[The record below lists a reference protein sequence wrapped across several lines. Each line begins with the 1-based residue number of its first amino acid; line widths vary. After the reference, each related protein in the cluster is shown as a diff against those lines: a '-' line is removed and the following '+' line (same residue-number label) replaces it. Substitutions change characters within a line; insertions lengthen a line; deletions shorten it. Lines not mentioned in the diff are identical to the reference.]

1 VRVAAAMCVLGLCAV
16 AVSAQTRSR
25 AAEQAAASVAA
36 TLQQTGLTYRK
47 SSDAVWVVTFKSSSS
62 TPIDV
67 IVNAQNE
74 LVIVFAVV
82 ARAPRLSAE
91 QLRELLKASYSANF
105 AKLAIDGDGDLLS
118 LSEIALKGLNVQQ
131 LRTTIEE
138 VANTGDSAADLVRVT
153 APEEE
158 RIEAVV
164 AGRGATLPL
173 VRGAFQLTYDPAKW
187 KPQDSSES
195 NVVQLVHA
203 SGDAYLKVIAER
215 LEIDPTHLSDVAVTN
230 ARSASSDVKII
241 TESWRT
247 INGLRTLVLRLD
259 GMTNGIRFTFYNQMY
274 SDTSGTVQ
282 LAGWTGAN
290 LFDEYRRDF
299 LELFAGFRKL
309 R

>member
-1 VRVAAAMCVLGLCAV
+1 MCVVGLCAV
-16 AVSAQTRSR
+16 AVSAQTRPR
-25 AAEQAAASVAA
+25 GAEQAAASAAA
-36 TLQQTGLTYRK
+36 TLEQTGLTYRK
-47 SSDAVWVVTFKSSSS
+47 SSDAVWIVTFKSSSG

-67 IVNAQNE
+67 IVNAQSE
-74 LVIVFAVV
+74 LVVVFAVV
-82 ARAPRLSAE
+82 ARAPKLSAE
-91 QLRELLKASYSANF
+91 QLRDLLEASYSANF

-138 VANTGDSAADLVRVT
+138 VANTGDAAADLVRVT

-158 RIEAVV
+158 RIETVA
-164 AGRGATLPL
+164 AGRGATLAL

-187 KPQDSSES
+187 KPKDNGEP
-195 NVVQLVHA
+195 NVVQLVHH
-203 SGDAYLKVIAER
+203 SGDAYMKVIAER
-215 LEIDPTHLSDVAVTN
+215 IEIDPAHLSEVAVTN
-230 ARSASSDVKII
+230 ARSASTDVKII

-274 SDTSGTVQ
+274 SDASGTVQ